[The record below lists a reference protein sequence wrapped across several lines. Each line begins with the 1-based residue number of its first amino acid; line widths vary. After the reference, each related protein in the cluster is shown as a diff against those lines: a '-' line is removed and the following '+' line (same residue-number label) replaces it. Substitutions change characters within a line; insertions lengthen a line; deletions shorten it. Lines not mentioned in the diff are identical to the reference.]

1 MRILLP
7 VVAALVPA
15 AILPGFSFY
24 FDITPKIVILLAGV
38 ALSLLL
44 WDASWPASR
53 ARYTRW
59 MLLLFALQLLWLA
72 IASAMSTHPALSVYG
87 SNWRRFGLLS
97 YAAVLT
103 YSVLVMLD
111 CSGRPDRVIRYLRA
125 IVLTSIPVSV
135 YGIAQYFGFDP
146 WLAAAGYHAGEGP
159 FTIVRPPST
168 LGHANYFATY
178 LLYIVFAAYALT
190 VAGESRLLKSLA
202 VIAGLLATAGI
213 VFSGTRAAMVG
224 TAIGIAVLAVR
235 RPALHFNRLLQVG
248 GVSVAAMIVLFI
260 SPAGDGLRSRIH
272 WSLEEP
278 LGGAR
283 PLLWRDTI
291 RMAAYRLANGY
302 GPETF
307 VTEFPKHQS
316 VNLSRAY
323 PDFQHESPH
332 NVFLDALVAQGIPGL
347 LLFVAVVALALYLA
361 FFGSRDAAILPV
373 LGAGLAGGLASQQFN
388 VFTAPTALYLF
399 LMVALITASDAHAPL
414 AEVKRVWPRG
424 VAGLMAIVFII
435 YAGQLAFADHQLA
448 LSRNALARNDIQ
460 QALAHYRN
468 AETWHPS
475 GSSADLYLS
484 RELANRF
491 RLASDV
497 RVKLQTWTPA
507 FQAAVRA
514 ATTSEEKPNAFY
526 NLAIFFATQNDAA
539 NVERSL
545 RNAIVWAPN
554 WFKPHW
560 TLAKLYSAQKRLPE
574 AEKEAQLAA
583 DLNGGKDQ
591 EVMQTLQGIRSAIAG
606 AYD

>member
-7 VVAALVPA
+7 VVAALVPV
-15 AILPGFSFY
+15 AILPSFSFY
-24 FDITPKIVILLAGV
+24 FDIIPKIVILLAGV
-38 ALSLLL
+38 ALSLLF
-44 WDASWPASR
+44 WNGEWPPKGMK
-53 ARYTRW
+53 YVRW
-59 MLLLFALQLLWLA
+59 MFLLFGLLLLWLA
-72 IASAMSTHPALSVYG
+72 IASVMSTHPALSLYG
-87 SNWRRFGLLS
+87 GNWRRFGLLS
-97 YAAVLT
+97 YGAVLT
-103 YSVLVMLD
+103 YSILVVLD

-125 IVLTSIPVSV
+125 IVLAGIPISV
-135 YGIAQYFGFDP
+135 YGIAQYFGLDP
-146 WLAAAGYHAGEGP
+146 WLASAGYHAGEGP

-168 LGHANYFATY
+168 LGQANYFATY
-178 LLYIVFAAYALT
+178 LVYIVFVAYALT
-190 VAGESRLLKSLA
+190 IVGESRFWKWLA
-202 VIAGLLATAGI
+202 MIAGLLATAGI

-224 TAIGIAVLAVR
+224 VAVGIAVLAIR
-235 RPALHFNRLLQVG
+235 RPVWHVSRLLPVG
-248 GVSVAAMIVLFI
+248 AVIGAAVVVLMV

-291 RMAAYRLANGY
+291 RMAAYRLAAGY

-316 VNLSRAY
+316 IALARAY

-332 NVFLDALVAQGIPGL
+332 NVFLDALVSQGIPGL
-347 LLFVAVVALALYLA
+347 LLFVAVVMLA
-361 FFGSRDAAILPV
+361 FFLAFSGSREGAILPV

-388 VFTAPTALYLF
+388 VFTLPTALYLF
-399 LMVALITASDAHAPL
+399 LMVALITASYVPAPQ
-414 AEVKRVWPRG
+414 AVVKRVWARG
-424 VAGLMAIVFII
+424 VAALLAVVFAF
-435 YAGQLAFADHQLA
+435 YAGQLALVDHQLA
-448 LSRNALARNDIQ
+448 LSRDALARSDIR
-460 QALAHYRN
+460 QALSRYRE
-468 AETWHPS
+468 AEQWYPA

-484 RELANRF
+484 RELANQF

-514 ATTSEEKPNAFY
+514 VSTSEEKPNAYY

-560 TLAKLYSAQKRLPE
+560 TLARLYSTQRRLPE

-591 EVMQTLQGIRSAIAG
+591 EVMQTLRDIRSAIREG
-606 AYD
+606 V

>member
-7 VVAALVPA
+7 AMAAVVPA

-24 FDITPKIVILLAGV
+24 FDITPKIVVLLAGV
-38 ALSLLL
+38 AFSLLF
-44 WDASWPASR
+44 WNGSAPSGPAS
-53 ARYTRW
+53 YSRW
-59 MLLLFALQLLWLA
+59 MIYLFALQLLWLA
-72 IASAMSTHPALSVYG
+72 ITSATSTHPALSVYG
-87 SNWRRFGLLS
+87 GNWRRFGLLS
-97 YAAVLT
+97 YAAILT
-103 YSVLVMLD
+103 YSILVVLD
-111 CSGRPDRVIRYLRA
+111 CSGRPDRVAGYLRA
-125 IVLTSIPVSV
+125 IVFASIPISL

-146 WLAAAGYHAGEGP
+146 WLASAGYHAGEGP

-178 LLYIVFAAYALT
+178 LVYIAFAAYALT
-190 VAGESRLLKSLA
+190 IVGESSLMKLLAAIS
-202 VIAGLLATAGI
+202 GLLGAAAI

-224 TAIGIAVLAVR
+224 VAVGIAVLAIR
-235 RPALHFNRLLQVG
+235 RPAWHFSRLLQIG
-248 GVSVAAMIVLFI
+248 GVAAAVMIVI
-260 SPAGDGLRSRIH
+260 IVSPAGDGLRSRIH

-283 PLLWRDTI
+283 PLLWRDTLQ
-291 RMAAYRLANGY
+291 MAVNHLATGY

-316 VNLSRAY
+316 VALARAY

-332 NVFLDALVAQGIPGL
+332 NVFLDALVSQGIPGL
-347 LLFVAVVALALYLA
+347 LLFGAMVLLALYLSFSA
-361 FFGSRDAAILPV
+361 SRDNAMLPV
-373 LGAGLAGGLASQQFN
+373 LGAALAGGLAAQQFN
-388 VFTAPTALYLF
+388 VFTLPTALFFF
-399 LMVALITASDAHAPL
+399 LMVALITASYKPVPL
-414 AEVKRVWPRG
+414 HGGKAVWAKA
-424 VAGLMAIVFII
+424 VAALLAIVFGL
-435 YAGQLAFADHQLA
+435 YAGQLAVVDHQLA
-448 LSRNALARNDIQ
+448 LSRDALARSDIR

-468 AETWHPS
+468 AEKSQPA

-484 RELANRF
+484 RELANQF

-497 RVKLQTWTPA
+497 RVKLLTWTPA

-514 ATTSEEKPNAFY
+514 VTTSEEKQNAFY
-526 NLAIFFATQNDAA
+526 NLSIFFATQNDAA

-560 TLAKLYSAQKRLPE
+560 TLAKLYATQKRLPE

-591 EVMQTLQGIRSAIAG
+591 EVLQTLKDIHSAK